1 MELPLFI
8 SLRRKYGR
16 LFHWSLEN
24 YVTTASLNTSS
35 ESAKF
40 AICFLEY
47 IDLVNFSLN
56 TFMSCCFLLLLFFV
70 FVLFYG
76 LIHVIIVI
84 LLCDESK
91 LNSQVK
97 IF

>member
-1 MELPLFI
+1 
-8 SLRRKYGR
+8 
-16 LFHWSLEN
+16 
-24 YVTTASLNTSS
+24 
-35 ESAKF
+35 
-40 AICFLEY
+40 
-47 IDLVNFSLN
+47 
-56 TFMSCCFLLLLFFV
+56 MSCCFLLLFLFFV